1 MTRRNR
7 APDTT
12 TASQTRYKS
21 LRTWPA
27 ALILCLM
34 TLCLFVPGIV
44 DDGPAMLWAIKAFGP
59 LLCCII
65 MLGWWGFFS
74 NARWFERILAPLGL
88 VGSVAAVLA
97 LNHKSMLPSAALVF
111 TIPLGFALFALTT
124 IVYQNTLRFR
134 RTLVAVLIAALGF
147 SFSLLLQAEGMWGN
161 FSMGFKW
168 RWETSVEERLLASGP
183 SPVSVDKPSVD
194 KPSVENSEST
204 DSATASADAEKNDA
218 NAQPADSNSLLQRPD
233 AEVIQAA
240 LLKPEWGEFRGG
252 SADNVFRGPYFA
264 RNWSSNPPKELW
276 RIPVGPAWSSFL
288 VAGPV
293 LFSQEQRGD
302 KEAILCY
309 DAATGKVQ
317 WISQVSGRFEDD
329 LGGPGPRST
338 PVLSQGKLFA
348 QGANGTLVRIDPLS
362 GKIVW
367 EKDLKVI
374 ADRAPPMWGFSA
386 SPIVTDSLV
395 ITYAGGSNDKGLLAF
410 DIENGDLKWSAPSGK
425 QSYSSPQLF
434 NIQGKTLI
442 GLTSDM
448 GLHLYDPSN
457 GKEFFRHDWQVTG
470 YRACQPHLLSSERM
484 LLPSGMG
491 FGTRLL
497 QLNTAAE
504 PWTSEE
510 VWTSRQLKPDFN
522 DFVIYKDH
530 IYGFDAAIF
539 TCISLKDGARQWKGG
554 RYGKGQVA
562 LLEESGLLLV
572 ASEDGDLILVAADPT
587 GHQEITRMKVF
598 KNKVWNHPVVV
609 GDKLYIR
616 NAEEAVCF
624 QLPVE

>member
-1 MTRRNR
+1 MKSRDK
-7 APDTT
+7 APEPENDKQ
-12 TASQTRYKS
+12 SRYRS

-34 TLCLFVPGIV
+34 AVCLFVPGLV
-44 DDGPAMLWAIKAFGP
+44 DDGPSMLWAIKAFGP
-59 LLCCII
+59 LLCCVV
-65 MLGWWGFFS
+65 MLGWWVFVS
-74 NARWFERILAPLGL
+74 DARWFERILAPIGL
-88 VGSVAAVLA
+88 VGAAAAALS
-97 LNHKSMLPSAALVF
+97 LNHKSMVPSAALVF

-124 IVYQNTLRFR
+124 IVYQNKLSFR
-134 RTLVAVLIAALGF
+134 RTLVALLIATLGF

-168 RWETSVEERLLASGP
+168 RWVPRVEEQLLVNAA
-183 SPVSVDKPSVD
+183 SVDSG
-194 KPSVENSEST
+194 NS
-204 DSATASADAEKNDA
+204 DSNKDPAEK
-218 NAQPADSNSLLQRPD
+218 SNGSVLLQRPD
-233 AEVIQAA
+233 VEAVQAA
-240 LLKPEWGEFRGG
+240 LLKPEWSEFRGG
-252 SADNVFRGPYFA
+252 SADNVFHGPFYA

-276 RIPVGPAWSSFL
+276 RIQVGPAWSSFV
-288 VAGPV
+288 VAGPI

-302 KEAILCY
+302 KEAVVCY
-309 DAATGKVQ
+309 DATSGKVQ
-317 WISQVSGRFEDD
+317 WISEFLGRFEDD

-338 PVLSQGKLFA
+338 PVLQQGKLFA
-348 QGANGTLVRIDPLS
+348 QGANGILARIDPMS
-362 GKIVW
+362 GRIVW

-374 ADRAPPMWGFSA
+374 ANRQPPMWGFSA
-386 SPIVTDSLV
+386 SPVVVDSLV
-395 ITYAGGSNDKGLLAF
+395 IAYAGGNEDRGLLAF
-410 DIENGDLKWSAPSGK
+410 DIESGELKWSVPSGK

-434 NIQGKTLI
+434 TIQGKSLI
-442 GLTSDM
+442 GLTSDL
-448 GLHLYDPSN
+448 GLHLYEPSS
-457 GKEFFRHDWQVTG
+457 GKEFMRHSWEVTG
-470 YRACQPHLLSSERM
+470 YRACQPHLLSGDRM

-497 QLNTAAE
+497 QLNTATE

-530 IYGFDAAIF
+530 IYGFDASIF
-539 TCISLKDGARQWKGG
+539 TCVSLKDGIRQWKGG

-572 ASEDGDLILVAADPT
+572 ASEDGDLVLVAADPT
-587 GHQEITRMKVF
+587 GHQEVTRMQVF